1 MGSSRSDL
9 RMDVGRIADESIARV
24 SSDSTVAEIARTMVS
39 QSRCAR
45 YVVVEDEDGLVGII
59 TDRDLIADLLTEESE
74 FNLLSEDRS
83 GSGIHASDVMTSD
96 PLTVSSDAE
105 VPRVLRQMNEA
116 GARHVP
122 VVEDDRVVGMITL
135 DDLITHLA
143 GESAHV
149 AAQMDNVAGIIR
161 TESSHD

>member
-1 MGSSRSDL
+1 
-9 RMDVGRIADESIARV
+9 
-24 SSDSTVAEIARTMVS
+24 
-39 QSRCAR
+39 
-45 YVVVEDEDGLVGII
+45 
-59 TDRDLIADLLTEESE
+59 
-74 FNLLSEDRS
+74 
-83 GSGIHASDVMTSD
+83 MTSD

-122 VVEDDRVVGMITL
+122 VIEDDRVVGMITL

-149 AAQMDNVAGIIR
+149 AAQMDSVAGIIR
-161 TESSHD
+161 EESAHD

>member
-1 MGSSRSDL
+1 
-9 RMDVGRIADESIARV
+9 MDVGRIADDSIARV
-24 SSDSTVAEIARTMVS
+24 STDATVDEIARTMIS

-45 YVVVEDEDGLVGII
+45 YVVVEDEDGLAGII

-74 FNLLSEDRS
+74 FNLLTEGRS
-83 GSGIHASDVMTSD
+83 GAEIHASDVMTSD

-122 VVEDDRVVGMITL
+122 VIEDDRVVGMITL

-161 TESSHD
+161 EESAHD